1 MDIFGFK
8 ARKENEYL
16 TKCLMKDKE
25 ALYKAKNLIQLQEH
39 KIYKLEQEIDYLKMI
54 NNMKVDY
61 PNSKKS

>member
-1 MDIFGFK
+1 MDIFGLK

-16 TKCLMKDKE
+16 AKCLMKDKE